1 MTIETTLPRRG
12 ARVRKLAL
20 ATLFTTALLVP
31 AGQAMGEASSQSM
44 ANRPA
49 LPAGEKPLLRCH
61 GHHCGGFFHHRRCC
75 HHHHHGHHDC
85 KCPPGARGPQGP
97 RGERGERG
105 PAGPS
110 ASVDSVFREITKY
123 VGFASGGRT
132 FIIVDDPRRTPRQHD
147 LSSVEGHP
155 ANVVGVSVA
164 VQGPDIH
171 VTVRSDTGQIL
182 QARCTVAPE
191 PGTGPNPAWPENC
204 EHEVNGEIEGFRLL
218 SPSA

>member
-110 ASVDSVFREITKY
+110 ASLDSAFHGTTKF
-123 VGFASGGRT
+123 VATVRDGNT
-132 FIIVDDPRRTPRQHD
+132 LILDPRTEERWHD
-147 LSSVEGHP
+147 LSSVRFHP
-155 ANVVGVSVA
+155 DNVVAVSIVEM
-164 VQGPDIH
+164 GERLH
-171 VTVRSDTGQIL
+171 VTVRG
-182 QARCTVAPE
+182 E
-191 PGTGPNPAWPENC
+191 
-204 EHEVNGEIEGFRLL
+204 NGEILQSICSLEPVPGSTPTAPPWPRNC
-218 SPSA
+218 SAFVDPAATTPPPPAP